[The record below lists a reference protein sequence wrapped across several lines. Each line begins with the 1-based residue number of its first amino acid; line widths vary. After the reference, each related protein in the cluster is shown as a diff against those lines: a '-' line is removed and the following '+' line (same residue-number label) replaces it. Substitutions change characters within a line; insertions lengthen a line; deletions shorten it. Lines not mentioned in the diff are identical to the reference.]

1 MSCASHYDAEKNTLT
16 LTLQGAIGFQDRVD
30 FFKATAQINSLI
42 TTVIIDLQQTTDLDC
57 AALSMLLT
65 LRNYLRLQ
73 QQQLVVRVI
82 SPKPEISAK
91 LNAIQFEQLVE
102 LP

>member
-1 MSCASHYDAEKNTLT
+1 MSFASHYNAEKNTLT
-16 LTLQGAIGFQDRVD
+16 LTLQGAFGFQDRVA

-42 TTVIIDLQQTTDLDC
+42 TTVVIDLQQTTDLDC

-73 QQQLVVRVI
+73 QQLVVRVI

-91 LNAIQFEQLVE
+91 LNVIQFNQLVDI
-102 LP
+102 P